1 MLFVLLEGDYLMI
14 FFCNTLP
21 RGIVF
26 TYCQY
31 CYDVSFYFMGIMWSF
46 FLNEPAR
53 CFHYAAMLS
62 GPMAAAR
69 DVTSQFR
76 LRNPVMLNTCRYGE
90 SCDNQ
95 LL

>member
-1 MLFVLLEGDYLMI
+1 MLFVLLEGDYLLI
-14 FFCNTLP
+14 CFFATRCHVVLFSRIASTAIMFLFTLW
-21 RGIVF
+21 
-26 TYCQY
+26 
-31 CYDVSFYFMGIMWSF
+31 VSCGLF
-46 FLNEPAR
+46 FNEPAR

-69 DVTSQFR
+69 DVMSQFR
-76 LRNPVMLNTCRYGE
+76 FRNPVMLNTCRYGE